1 MIIIMPD
8 NHKGLDFFRN
18 AALRG
23 FDDPDVAN
31 ILDDA
36 LFVLDEKRK
45 VSSAEEHI
53 ITMPAFTV
61 DSNIDG
67 KKHFREVK
75 NISKD
80 TATALC
86 SIMVPNSDFQFF
98 RLKKRKEPTI
108 LIIVLMK
115 NFIDHFS
122 SESMQPLM
130 RVNSQTSL
138 KTIP

>member
-8 NHKGLDFFRN
+8 NHKGLGFFRN
-18 AALRG
+18 AVLRV
-23 FDDPDVAN
+23 FDDPGIAN

-67 KKHFREVK
+67 KKYFREVN
-75 NISKD
+75 NI
-80 TATALC
+80 
-86 SIMVPNSDFQFF
+86 N
-98 RLKKRKEPTI
+98 
-108 LIIVLMK
+108 IVT
-115 NFIDHFS
+115 D
-122 SESMQPLM
+122 PG
-130 RVNSQTSL
+130 
-138 KTIP
+138 

>member
-1 MIIIMPD
+1 MIIILPD
-8 NHKGLDFFRN
+8 NHKGLGFFRN

-67 KKHFREVK
+67 KKYFREVK
-75 NISKD
+75 NILRWVLVYKGQ
-80 TATALC
+80 L
-86 SIMVPNSDFQFF
+86 NSEWIYEVMGFFQNANQK
-98 RLKKRKEPTI
+98 L
-108 LIIVLMK
+108 
-115 NFIDHFS
+115 
-122 SESMQPLM
+122 
-130 RVNSQTSL
+130 
-138 KTIP
+138 

>member
-31 ILDDA
+31 IFDDA

-67 KKHFREVK
+67 KKYFREVK
-75 NISKD
+75 NISKN
-80 TATALC
+80 TATLLHYGA
-86 SIMVPNSDFQFF
+86 
-98 RLKKRKEPTI
+98 K
-108 LIIVLMK
+108 
-115 NFIDHFS
+115 
-122 SESMQPLM
+122 
-130 RVNSQTSL
+130 
-138 KTIP
+138 

>member
-1 MIIIMPD
+1 MTLILSTYLFNLIFLFFQDKNGRFEMIIILPD
-8 NHKGLDFFRN
+8 NHKGLGFFRN

-67 KKHFREVK
+67 KKYFREVN
-75 NISKD
+75 NI
-80 TATALC
+80 
-86 SIMVPNSDFQFF
+86 N
-98 RLKKRKEPTI
+98 
-108 LIIVLMK
+108 IVT
-115 NFIDHFS
+115 D
-122 SESMQPLM
+122 PG
-130 RVNSQTSL
+130 
-138 KTIP
+138 

>member
-1 MIIIMPD
+1 MPD
-8 NHKGLDFFRN
+8 NHKGLEFFQN

-67 KKHFREVK
+67 KKYFREVK
-75 NISKD
+75 HISRWVLFYKGQ
-80 TATALC
+80 L
-86 SIMVPNSDFQFF
+86 NSEFIYEVIVSFKMLTKNYRDFCPGSLLEGSAEISVMFGWDF
-98 RLKKRKEPTI
+98 GRNDD
-108 LIIVLMK
+108 LI
-115 NFIDHFS
+115 NPF
-122 SESMQPLM
+122 
-130 RVNSQTSL
+130 
-138 KTIP
+138 